1 MRAAMSAT
9 EELIALEITRCEAI
23 SAGDLDAVAALL
35 ADDLSHTHV
44 TGATQDKAALLAGL
58 KSRPRTTTRG
68 DGLRVRVYGDT
79 AVMTGTLRNV
89 FPPTEPGGDA
99 VEMEAHALQVWVR
112 TEPGWLQVAFA
123 ASGSAPRR

>member
-1 MRAAMSAT
+1 MSAT

-35 ADDLSHTHV
+35 ADDLTHTHV
-44 TGATQDKAALLAGL
+44 TGATQNKAALLAGL
-58 KSRPRTTTRG
+58 KSRPRTTTR
-68 DGLRVRVYGDT
+68 DDLRVRVYGDT

-89 FPPTEPGGDA
+89 FPPTEPGGDP
-99 VEMEAHALQVWVR
+99 VEMEAHALQVWVK

-123 ASGSAPRR
+123 ASGSAPPGR